1 MSKYAP
7 SQGNLQKMMHQSGAP
22 LAEPAIQQLWAYHQL
37 LHQRNGDGD
46 LTRLRAFD
54 TMVSLHYVDCVLAAQ
69 KLARL
74 LGDQLPSPLLD
85 IGSGAGLPG
94 IPLKIALPQLEVV
107 CCEMRVRRIAFM
119 DEAIDHCGLHG
130 IRTWHQTL
138 GSGFRDKV
146 GGIITR
152 AFEKIPVTLQRVAQ
166 MVPPGGVAVFM
177 KGPNCDDEIA
187 DANRGLSRSWKL
199 LSDEAYDIPMTTHR
213 RRLVVYRRLDDPLE
227 LVRRRSRDIDAERND
242 SFRQWSELLTGKG
255 VRKHGQAI
263 VAGSKLVPEVLRDYP
278 HLCVEL
284 LVAKGTDRVPA
295 EAPPELPVAVLAPSL
310 LKALDVAGTGGPLV
324 VVRAEAPRPWSGLPS
339 DAVLAVPFQDPE
351 NVGAVL
357 RSAAAM
363 GVQEV
368 ILLRDAASPFHPKA
382 LRAGGLAAL
391 RLTLWQA
398 GSLSELA
405 AGLGPE
411 KVVALSAEGTPL
423 PSFSFPPEGFVLV
436 PGVEGPG
443 LPSELRAGAV
453 AIPMSEGT
461 ESLNGATAAA
471 LALYEWST
479 RPLRTAGLVELG

>member
-1 MSKYAP
+1 
-7 SQGNLQKMMHQSGAP
+7 
-22 LAEPAIQQLWAYHQL
+22 
-37 LHQRNGDGD
+37 
-46 LTRLRAFD
+46 
-54 TMVSLHYVDCVLAAQ
+54 
-69 KLARL
+69 
-74 LGDQLPSPLLD
+74 
-85 IGSGAGLPG
+85 
-94 IPLKIALPQLEVV
+94 
-107 CCEMRVRRIAFM
+107 
-119 DEAIDHCGLHG
+119 
-130 IRTWHQTL
+130 
-138 GSGFRDKV
+138 
-146 GGIITR
+146 
-152 AFEKIPVTLQRVAQ
+152 
-166 MVPPGGVAVFM
+166 
-177 KGPNCDDEIA
+177 
-187 DANRGLSRSWKL
+187 
-199 LSDEAYDIPMTTHR
+199 MTTHR

-284 LVAKGTDRVPA
+284 LVARGTDRVPA
-295 EAPPELPVAVLAPSL
+295 EAPPELPVAVLAPAL
-310 LKALDVAGTGGPLV
+310 LKALDVSGTGGPLV

-368 ILLRDAASPFHPKA
+368 ILLKDAASPFHPKA

-398 GSLSELA
+398 GSLSDLA

-411 KVVALSAEGTPL
+411 RVVALSAEGTPL

-443 LPSELRAGAV
+443 LPSELRSGSV

-479 RPLRTAGLVELG
+479 RPLRPAGQVELG